1 MRNINDIDFLKFV
14 GKQESQFLE
23 PASKFRKE
31 THDIFDNGV
40 LAFGDQLP
48 WNKTAEN
55 FRLRPNE
62 VTLWAGINGHGKS
75 LVTSHVFA
83 HLMQTRTC
91 LIASLEMPI
100 SRTCHRMF
108 KQIAG
113 NANPPHEFIDQIFDW
128 TDDRLWVY
136 DQLDTVQPERIIGMC
151 IYAFTELKIDHI
163 VIDSL
168 MKCGVP
174 NKDTEKM
181 QQFIDRLMWVA
192 KTHGGHIH
200 LVHHIRKG
208 ENEDIIPNKFDVKGA
223 GEITD
228 MVDNVCIVWKN
239 KKKARE
245 IEKGETVEKLV
256 PDGVINVEKQRHG
269 EWEGKIALYFDH
281 ASNQFKGSPDSRL
294 QWFDIPKNELV
305 QRIHN

>member
-1 MRNINDIDFLKFV
+1 MNSLNDIDFLKFC
-14 GKQESQFLE
+14 GNQESQFLE
-23 PASKFRKE
+23 QASKFRE
-31 THDIFDNGV
+31 STHEIFDAGV
-40 LAFGDQLP
+40 LSYGDTLP
-48 WNKTAEN
+48 WRKTEDK

-83 HLMQTRTC
+83 HLMKTSRC

-100 SRTCHRMF
+100 NRTLHRMF

-113 NANPPHEFIDQIFDW
+113 NAAPPREFRDNIFDW

-136 DQLDTVQPERIIGMC
+136 DQLDTVKPERILGMC

-168 MKCGVP
+168 MKCGIP
-174 NKDTEKM
+174 NKDTERM
-181 QQFIDRLMWVA
+181 QNFIDRLMWVA

-208 ENEDIIPNKFDVKGA
+208 ENEFAIPNKFDVKGA

-239 KKKARE
+239 KKKADA
-245 IEKGETVEKLV
+245 IEKGETVNKLDA
-256 PDGVINVEKQRHG
+256 DGVVVIEKQRHG

-281 ASNQFKGSPDSRL
+281 SSHQFKGSPDGRL
-294 QWFDIPKNELV
+294 EYFEINPKEAA
-305 QRIHN
+305 